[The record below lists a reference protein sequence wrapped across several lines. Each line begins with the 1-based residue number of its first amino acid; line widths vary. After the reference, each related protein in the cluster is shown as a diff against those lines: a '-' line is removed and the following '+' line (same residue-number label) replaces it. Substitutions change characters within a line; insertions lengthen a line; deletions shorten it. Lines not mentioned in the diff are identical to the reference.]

1 MLIGEIMVIDFKFG
15 DGQIIEYEIL
25 PDAKANKLIA
35 VVMDAITGKIPIDIE
50 MTKEWAQGQADII
63 DAEQLTRYLNG
74 VKDVGIRDYKSRGII
89 TPPVDIIK
97 LRRKNN
103 RRVKRALEELYKHD
117 IITQFTI
124 RDNGYMFVE
133 WFDGYVELERGP
145 TFKKWH
151 VSYLNEGQII
161 DDDKQSRF
169 DYLKERLTYAHT
181 YYEAMRQK
189 NKRTNLRKRMEA
201 LYD

>member
-1 MLIGEIMVIDFKFG
+1 MTLDFKFG

-25 PDAKANKLIA
+25 PDAKAHRLMA
-35 VVMDAITGKIPIDIE
+35 LVVDAISGELPIDCI
-50 MTKEWAQGQADII
+50 MTKEWAQGSADII
-63 DAEQLTRYLNG
+63 DAKQLTRYLNG
-74 VKDVGIRDYKSRGII
+74 VKGVGIRDYKSRGII

-103 RRVKRALEELYKHD
+103 RKVKRALEELYKHD

-145 TFKKWH
+145 TFEKWH
-151 VSYLNEGQII
+151 VGYLNEGQII
-161 DDDKQSRF
+161 EDDNQSRF

-181 YYEAMRQK
+181 NYEAMRQ
-189 NKRTNLRKRMEA
+189 NKERTNLRKRMEA
-201 LYD
+201 LYGMGNAKS